1 MRFVQY
7 LAKRLE
13 RVHRG
18 LRVNDAIAGE
28 VGTEADGA
36 QSGGLHGSA
45 VGVPISLPV
54 ELPMDTRQIASFDL
68 GWKQPS

>member
-45 VGVPISLPV
+45 VGVTISLPV
-54 ELPMDTRQIASFDL
+54 PMDTRQIASFDL